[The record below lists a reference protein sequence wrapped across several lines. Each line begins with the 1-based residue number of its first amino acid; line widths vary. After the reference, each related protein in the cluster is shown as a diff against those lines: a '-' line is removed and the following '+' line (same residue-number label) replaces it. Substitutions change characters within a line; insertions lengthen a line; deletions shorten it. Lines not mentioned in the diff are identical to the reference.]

1 MKVINDALISDIT
14 SYKLSGKISKLVFP
28 SSVSE
33 LKDVLKSTD
42 KYKIVGFGSNLIISE
57 SYDGVIIKLSELNEI
72 SFNKNIVCVGCGY
85 SLSKLSMECAKK
97 DLSGLE
103 FACGIPGSIGGAVY
117 MNAGAYGMSISDVLS
132 KVWVLDGTEIK
143 ELGINDLNF
152 DYRNSVFKGKNYVI
166 LKAEFV
172 LNYKDSDLILDDV
185 KQIMNSRR
193 EKQPLEFPS
202 AGSVFRNPEGY
213 SAGRLIEKAG
223 IKGMRVG
230 DAEVSLKHANFIVN
244 RGNASA
250 EDVIQLIS
258 KVKKIV
264 KDKFDVILEEE
275 QEIVR

>member
-97 DLSGLE
+97 GLSGLE

-264 KDKFDVILEEE
+264 KDKFDVVLEEE

>member
-14 SYKLSGKISKLVFP
+14 SYKLSGKINKLVFP

-97 DLSGLE
+97 GLSGLE

-166 LKAEFV
+166 LRAEFV